1 MGKNSLHIMNTI
13 HVNIQKTQETSCRI
27 NNNSTTTCISLTKAV
42 SLKMCTGHLDRLLC
56 EVSILVFC
64 LFF

>member
-1 MGKNSLHIMNTI
+1 MKTI

-27 NNNSTTTCISLTKAV
+27 NKLNSTITCISLTKAV

-56 EVSILVFC
+56 KVSILVFC